1 MSSFISMAHLAHP
14 YSITDHSSLLLKLD
28 FTQTEQGA
36 GTFRCPP
43 GIQSDPIYPSLAA
56 NSIKITII
64 NAMAESDNSRIL
76 LSLLETR
83 IQLKEELHV
92 IDSLIPFC
100 DTSTRVKT
108 LTNTIAILL
117 SNEPSNEELK
127 TENFVVNKPNLLE
140 MVLTN
145 LKNDTKN
152 FTARAKVKL
161 DTFFATLQ
169 AEIQSLISGERPLK
183 TKLA

>member
-1 MSSFISMAHLAHP
+1 MSSIVSMDHLAHP

-43 GIQSDPIYPSLAA
+43 GIHSDPIYHSLAA
-56 NSIKITII
+56 NSIKATII
-64 NAMAESDNSRIL
+64 NAMSESNNSRIL

-83 IQLKEELHV
+83 IHLEEELHA
-92 IDSLIPFC
+92 IHSLIPTW
-100 DTSTRVKT
+100 DTSTRVKA

-117 SNEPSNEELK
+117 SNEPSNEELMS
-127 TENFVVNKPNLLE
+127 ENFVVTKPDLLE

-152 FTARAKVKL
+152 LTAMAKVKL
-161 DTFFATLQ
+161 DTSFAT
-169 AEIQSLISGERPLK
+169 
-183 TKLA
+183 